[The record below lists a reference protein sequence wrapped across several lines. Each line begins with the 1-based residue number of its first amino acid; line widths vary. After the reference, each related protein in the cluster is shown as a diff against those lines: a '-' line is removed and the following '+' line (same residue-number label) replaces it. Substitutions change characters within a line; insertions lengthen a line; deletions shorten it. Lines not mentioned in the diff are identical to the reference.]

1 MRLGRNNEKIK
12 LRVGHYTR
20 LTIPGRVVIDG
31 IDTLKNAT
39 YHYDSFSLSNVAA
52 KELGEKKYISS
63 SDQLAEI
70 ERQFNDD
77 KLSLAKYNRQDCVL
91 VLRIFNKLN
100 LLDFAVVRVHG
111 AISI

>member
-1 MRLGRNNEKIK
+1 
-12 LRVGHYTR
+12 
-20 LTIPGRVVIDG
+20 
-31 IDTLKNAT
+31 
-39 YHYDSFSLSNVAA
+39 A

-100 LLDFAVVRVHG
+100 LLDFAVVRSQLTGLELHRMGGSV
-111 AISI
+111 ASFVNLYLPLL